1 MERCVT
7 VGARDRT
14 AMLWKIPD
22 ETRLTFRGG
31 DEPQKL
37 LRRWMKENAKEGE
50 DGEVKYPDES
60 EAPLF
65 FCEGSIDV
73 VSMVDDFHF
82 ITGSDNGNICLW
94 SLAKK
99 KPIFT
104 ERIAHGILP
113 EPSFN
118 DISGETDEELRKRQL
133 QGKKLLQPF
142 WITSLYAIP
151 YSNVFIS
158 GSWSGSL
165 KVWKISDNLR
175 SFELLGELSGAKGV
189 VTKIQVVESGKHGK
203 EKFRILASIAKEHR
217 LGRWIANVSGARN
230 GIYSAVIDQ
239 TGF

>member
-1 MERCVT
+1 M
-7 VGARDRT
+7 
-14 AMLWKIPD
+14 
-22 ETRLTFRGG
+22 
-31 DEPQKL
+31 
-37 LRRWMKENAKEGE
+37 
-50 DGEVKYPDES
+50 
-60 EAPLF
+60 
-65 FCEGSIDV
+65 
-73 VSMVDDFHF
+73 
-82 ITGSDNGNICLW
+82 
-94 SLAKK
+94 
-99 KPIFT
+99 
-104 ERIAHGILP
+104 
-113 EPSFN
+113 
-118 DISGETDEELRKRQL
+118 
-133 QGKKLLQPF
+133 LQPF